1 MTGGERMANI
11 FSFATSELSQDTMLC
26 WLLQLAAPEETL
38 HPLHEVGTR
47 FVNFLYTCCDKKL
60 PGEIQRCQ
68 VIKQDG
74 HIDVQCQI
82 NSQDVILIEDKVGT
96 KQHSD
101 QLRRYQEQLQH
112 SGLTILPVYIQTG
125 DQCDYSEVI
134 NNGYSV
140 VCRKDLL
147 AFFASCN
154 DLRAKYHSD
163 LLEDYVSFL
172 SEIEADVQ
180 SYKKLPISQWK
191 WNSWKGFYSELK
203 KQLAEGG
210 WDYVSNPSGGFLGFW
225 WHWSSIDECE
235 HYLQLEQERLCFKI
249 CTDIKERQSEFKYK
263 YHDLFVSRSQNSDIR
278 LIKPSRLRSGSY
290 MTVAILDAEYRIC
303 NENGIIDMGKTV
315 EFLKR
320 VMTFKDEAI
329 TMCDE

>member
-1 MTGGERMANI
+1 MANI
-11 FSFATSELSQDTMLC
+11 FSFATSELSQDAMLC

-125 DQCDYSEVI
+125 DQCDYS
-134 NNGYSV
+134 
-140 VCRKDLL
+140 
-147 AFFASCN
+147 
-154 DLRAKYHSD
+154 
-163 LLEDYVSFL
+163 
-172 SEIEADVQ
+172 
-180 SYKKLPISQWK
+180 
-191 WNSWKGFYSELK
+191 
-203 KQLAEGG
+203 
-210 WDYVSNPSGGFLGFW
+210 
-225 WHWSSIDECE
+225 
-235 HYLQLEQERLCFKI
+235 
-249 CTDIKERQSEFKYK
+249 
-263 YHDLFVSRSQNSDIR
+263 
-278 LIKPSRLRSGSY
+278 
-290 MTVAILDAEYRIC
+290 
-303 NENGIIDMGKTV
+303 
-315 EFLKR
+315 
-320 VMTFKDEAI
+320 
-329 TMCDE
+329 